1 MQWSL
6 GQERDE
12 PTTVGGKNTEFLC
25 LLQALGLLDTY
36 SELFR
41 GHLHSVS
48 HSTAP
53 VLPGAS
59 WERWNREVYVT
70 FQADTK
76 PTLPRTSSGG
86 SGRSVTVQSTFH
98 KGAKQQSTA
107 GPCSIPTA
115 PLLPHHSRWK
125 QESF

>member
-1 MQWSL
+1 MSQQLWEVKIPSSSVSFKL
-6 GQERDE
+6 W
-12 PTTVGGKNTEFLC
+12 
-25 LLQALGLLDTY
+25 GLLDTY

-115 PLLPHHSRWK
+115 PLLPITADGNRNHFRYNGN
-125 QESF
+125 